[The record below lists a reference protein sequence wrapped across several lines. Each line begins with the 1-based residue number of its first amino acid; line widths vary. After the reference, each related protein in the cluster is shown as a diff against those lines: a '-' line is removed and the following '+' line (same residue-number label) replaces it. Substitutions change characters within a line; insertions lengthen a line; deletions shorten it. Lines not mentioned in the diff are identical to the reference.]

1 MEDRRTLEV
10 VHVQSEVTVRYKYL
24 SKERQDP
31 GMDLVHESTSR
42 DISKQGMIITLRV
55 PNHAWTVEL
64 LQRKMYLGLNL
75 LLPAAE
81 SPVKALG
88 EIAWMEAFEDDGEN
102 TVAGVRFKEMRTDD
116 RDEIFRFLIRA
127 QGRRTV

>member
-1 MEDRRTLEV
+1 MEERRTLEV
-10 VHVQSEVTVRYKYL
+10 VHVQSEVIVRYKFL

-31 GMDLVHESTSR
+31 GMDLVHETTSR
-42 DISKQGMIITLRV
+42 DISKQGMIIAMRV
-55 PNHAWTVEL
+55 PNSAWTADL

-88 EIAWMEAFEDDGEN
+88 EIAWIEAFDDDGEN
-102 TVAGVRFKEMRTDD
+102 TLAGIRFKEIRSDD

>member
-1 MEDRRTLEV
+1 MEERRTLEV
-10 VHVQSEVTVRYKYL
+10 VHVQAEVTVRYKFL

-31 GMDLVHESTSR
+31 GMDLVHETTSK
-42 DISKQGMIITLRV
+42 DISKQGMIIPIRV
-55 PNHAWTVEL
+55 PDPSWTADL
-64 LQRKMYLGLNL
+64 LQRKMFLGMNL

-81 SPVKALG
+81 SPLKALG
-88 EIAWMEAFEDDGEN
+88 EIAYLEAFDDDGQN
-102 TVAGVRFKEMRTDD
+102 TVAGIRFKEIRSDD

>member
-1 MEDRRTLEV
+1 MEERRTLEV
-10 VHVQSEVTVRYKYL
+10 VHVQAEVTVRYKFL
-24 SKERQDP
+24 SKERHDP

-42 DISKQGMIITLRV
+42 DISKQGMIIAMRV
-55 PNHAWTVEL
+55 PNQAWTVEL
-64 LQRKMYLGLNL
+64 LQRKMYLGMNL

-81 SPVKALG
+81 NPLKALG
-88 EIAWMEAFEDDGEN
+88 EIAWMDAFEDDGEN
-102 TVAGVRFKEMRTDD
+102 TVAGIRFKEIRSDD